1 VRSIR
6 KCAGPRVSKGGSPN
20 DDCIALAY
28 ARACASL
35 PRVNAEIFQRSVIA
49 IAFLLISAAG
59 YATAH
64 PLGNFSINQYS
75 GIEAGGG
82 KVRIRQVLDIA
93 EIPAFQLAGTIDTDK
108 DGVMSQAE
116 LDAYAAA
123 ITPDHLRGL
132 DLRMNGEPV
141 ALSAESSEI
150 TLEDGEGDL
159 PIIKIKWNLAG
170 QFTAGT
176 RDSRITFSNTNYQG
190 RTGWNEIVVKSAG
203 GAEIYNSSGF
213 GSGITDE
220 LRSYPEQNLTAP
232 LNERSTTFSLTTGKI
247 PDGARPLENR
257 DGGRAA
263 NAQKDRFAE
272 LINVPEITP
281 AVALFGLLLAF
292 GLGAL
297 HALSPGHGK
306 AVVGAYLVGSR
317 GTSKHALF
325 LGLTVT
331 ITHTLGVFALG
342 LITLFA
348 SNYVLPERIL
358 PFLGF
363 VSGLLVFFIGITL
376 FKERLF
382 SLLGWNK
389 GAAHDHTHDHGHVHD
404 DVDHHHDHE
413 QDGTLAHSHGGVT
426 HTHGGSTHTHAP
438 PEEITWKSL
447 LALGV
452 SGGLIPCPS
461 ALVLMLSAIAL
472 DRVGYGLI
480 LTIAFSVG
488 LAATLT
494 AVGLIFLNV
503 RNLFGRTSLSNSR
516 VFKLVPVFSAFV
528 VAFVGA
534 VICYNSLGGKL

>member
-1 VRSIR
+1 MTKHIFSITLL
-6 KCAGPRVSKGGSPN
+6 
-20 DDCIALAY
+20 LAM
-28 ARACASL
+28 A
-35 PRVNAEIFQRSVIA
+35 VIA
-49 IAFLLISAAG
+49 A
-59 YATAH
+59 AH

-82 KVRIRQVLDIA
+82 KITIRQVLDIA

-108 DGVMSQAE
+108 DGVMSRAE

-123 ITPDHLRGL
+123 ITPDHIRGL
-132 DLRMNGEPV
+132 DLRADGQAV
-141 ALSAESSEI
+141 GLSVESTEI
-150 TLEDGEGDL
+150 LLEDGEGDL
-159 PIIKIKWNLAG
+159 PIIKIKWNLVG
-170 QFTAGT
+170 QINAATIN
-176 RDSRITFSNTNYQG
+176 SRITFSNANYQG
-190 RTGWNEIVVKSAG
+190 RTGWNEIVIKPAIG
-203 GAEIYNSSGF
+203 TGIYNSSGS
-213 GSGITDE
+213 GSSITDE
-220 LRSYPEQNLTAP
+220 LRSYPQENLTAP
-232 LNERSTTFSLTTGKI
+232 LNERSATFSLTTGKI
-247 PDGARPLENR
+247 PDDARPLENR
-257 DGGRAA
+257 DGGRVATT
-263 NAQKDRFAE
+263 QKDRFAE

-348 SNYVLPERIL
+348 SNYVLPERIM

-363 VSGLLVFFIGITL
+363 VSGMLVFFIGITL

-382 SLLGWNK
+382 LLLGWGK
-389 GAAHDHTHDHGHVHD
+389 AAGHAHDHDHVYD
-404 DVDHHHDHE
+404 DHHHDEH
-413 QDGTLAHSHGGVT
+413 DGVITHSHGGMT

-438 PEEITWKSL
+438 PDEITWKSL

-472 DRVGYGLI
+472 NRVGYGLV
-480 LTIAFSVG
+480 LTVAFSFG

-503 RNLFGRTSLSNSR
+503 RNLFGKTALANSR
-516 VFKLVPVFSAFV
+516 VFKLLPVFSAFV

-534 VICYNSLGGKL
+534 VICYNSLGGTL